1 MSHLIPN
8 TRRPR
13 RGALYSQQE
22 IAVISKHK
30 AEYKDQTTRPLRAHV
45 LQNKILVDIFNY
57 WDVQGTLSADDE
69 VCMEWVKVNNGTVK
83 SERLEN
89 LTHSLGTC
97 CLGAKQLA
105 PEHQC
110 YPVQSDH
117 KDQGNQFG
125 LEDSQGC
132 G

>member
-1 MSHLIPN
+1 M
-8 TRRPR
+8 
-13 RGALYSQQE
+13 
-22 IAVISKHK
+22 
-30 AEYKDQTTRPLRAHV
+30 LR
-45 LQNKILVDIFNY
+45 NKILVDIFNY

-97 CLGAKQLA
+97 CLDAKQLA
-105 PEHQC
+105 PKHQC

-125 LEDSQGC
+125 LGDSQGC